1 MRRALVLVT
10 TAAAMTVPVA
20 SANAATILVKDDFFS
35 PKSKTYKLNT
45 LVTFKWAGEAPHDVV
60 AKRSGNMSG
69 ADVSR
74 EGVCAVGRKR
84 SPRGLPA
91 GAPAGLKT
99 ASTSEAASGPDGC
112 PSQRSTCSRPSLMPR
127 TTA

>member
-60 AKRSGNMSG
+60 AKRSGKKVWSIG
-69 ADVSR
+69 IRTKGSV
-74 EGVCAVGRKR
+74 KR
-84 SPRGLPA
+84 RFTKTGTYTLICTVH
-91 GAPAGLKT
+91 APDMKAIIKVV
-99 ASTSEAASGPDGC
+99 
-112 PSQRSTCSRPSLMPR
+112 R
-127 TTA
+127 